1 MFFFFFFFFFFF
13 RFWSS
18 TETNP
23 TICGCCHLTSIT
35 QYITFKHQSKTHTHN
50 SLHLTN
56 NIKILKTN
64 SVQHF
69 FLQTK
74 MGTKLLHPNI
84 SPSHVLPSTP
94 TIPKLTKLPTHKHFF
109 FTSRS
114 SFAIK
119 VSDQTSNLLNNQT
132 DNSPTNYPTI
142 THLKTKLNQTLQ
154 GLNRGIFGI
163 PSEKKSEIE
172 EMVKVLEGLN
182 PNPNPTVDLDKLG
195 GCWKLIYS
203 TITILGSKRTKL
215 GLRDFISLGDFLQ
228 VIDVAK
234 GKAVNEIMFNVRG
247 LNLLSGKLVIEA
259 SFNISSKSRVDIRY
273 DTSTIVPDQLMNMF
287 RKNYDVLLGI
297 FNPDGWLEITY
308 VDETL
313 RIGRDDKGNIFIL
326 ERSNQTDP

>member
-1 MFFFFFFFFFFF
+1 MA
-13 RFWSS
+13 
-18 TETNP
+18 TN
-23 TICGCCHLTSIT
+23 
-35 QYITFKHQSKTHTHN
+35 
-50 SLHLTN
+50 
-56 NIKILKTN
+56 
-64 SVQHF
+64 
-69 FLQTK
+69 
-74 MGTKLLHPNI
+74 LLHPNI
-84 SPSHVLPSTP
+84 SPSHILPSTP
-94 TIPKLTKLPTHKHFF
+94 TIPIKKLTKPPNHKHF
-109 FTSRS
+109 TPSRS
-114 SFAIK
+114 NFSIK
-119 VSDQTSNLLNNQT
+119 VADQTSNILNDQINNPPT
-132 DNSPTNYPTI
+132 DYSTT
-142 THLKTKLNQTLQ
+142 THLKTKLNHTLQ

-172 EMVKVLEGLN
+172 EMVMMLESLN
-182 PNPNPTVDLDKLG
+182 PNPNPTGDLDKVG

-228 VIDVAK
+228 VIDVDK

-247 LNLLSGKLVIEA
+247 LNLFSGKLIIKA
-259 SFNISSKSRVDIRY
+259 SFNVSSKTRVDIRY

-326 ERSNQTDP
+326 ERSSQTNP

>member
-1 MFFFFFFFFFFF
+1 
-13 RFWSS
+13 
-18 TETNP
+18 
-23 TICGCCHLTSIT
+23 
-35 QYITFKHQSKTHTHN
+35 
-50 SLHLTN
+50 
-56 NIKILKTN
+56 
-64 SVQHF
+64 
-69 FLQTK
+69 

-259 SFNISSKSRVDIRY
+259 SFNISSKSVKPPYLTLFLFLHNLFLSSLCFLSHVSQRVDIRY